1 MDLKYLIRHSE
12 IKKNSPSIFL
22 LHGYGSNKEDL
33 FSLEGYL
40 PKDHAIISFE
50 APITLPFGGFT
61 WFDISQSDIIDRSYY
76 KKKDDMDEISNNI
89 IENID
94 KICNQFDLNKLDTSV
109 LGFSQGASICWKLG
123 LDYSKNVRR
132 ILPISSY
139 INLNIFDNKI
149 DTYNN
154 ILAYSSHGLYDDI
167 IPISLVKETIL
178 ELKKYNDNI
187 IFEEFESGH
196 TINQANLSSIIEW
209 INKTNL

>member
-1 MDLKYLIRHSE
+1 MDLKYLIRNSE

-40 PKDHAIISFE
+40 PKNHTIISLE
-50 APITLPFGGFT
+50 APILLPFGGFT
-61 WFDISQSDIIDRSYY
+61 WFEVNQADILNKSYY
-76 KKKDDMDEISNNI
+76 KKKDEVDEIANI
-89 IENID
+89 IIDNID
-94 KICNQFDLNKLDTSV
+94 KLSSIFELNKSDTTV

-123 LDYSKNVRR
+123 LDYSEKIRR

-139 INLNIFDNKI
+139 INLNVFDNKV
-149 DTYNN
+149 DKYNN
-154 ILAYSSHGLYDDI
+154 ILAYTSHGLYDDI

-187 IFEEFESGH
+187 TFEEFESAH
-196 TINQANLSSIIEW
+196 TINQENLSSIMKW
-209 INKTNL
+209 IDDTNI